1 MTEIV
6 ITVRLELS
14 EKLEEQIERLTSAL
28 VEGTFKWEEDND
40 NEDENT
46 D

>member
-28 VEGTFKWEEDND
+28 VQGTHRWEDEDEDDND
-40 NEDENT
+40 IKD
-46 D
+46 

>member
-14 EKLEEQIERLTSAL
+14 EKLEEQIERLTTAL
-28 VEGTFKWEEDND
+28 VQGTHRWEDD
-40 NEDENT
+40 NEDEDT